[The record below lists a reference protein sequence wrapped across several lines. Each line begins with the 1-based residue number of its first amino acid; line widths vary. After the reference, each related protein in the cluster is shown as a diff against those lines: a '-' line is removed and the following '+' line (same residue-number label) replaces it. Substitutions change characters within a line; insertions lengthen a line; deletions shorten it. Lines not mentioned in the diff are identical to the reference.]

1 MQVGLCLSPFS
12 LPPGTWGRRM
22 NLPAPFPG
30 PQIPGPPHGICQV
43 VFVRWGFWQIQW
55 LVKITRFV
63 LDKEVLPKCR
73 ALCCVGW
80 RQVLCIGAAAT
91 SLAVTLW
98 QFCHVRKSFL
108 HKALCAQEQRC
119 QESKLLWLGSSVP
132 RSLGESY
139 CG

>member
-1 MQVGLCLSPFS
+1 MSVTFLSASWDLGEAYELASS
-12 LPPGTWGRRM
+12 LPRTSDSWS
-22 NLPAPFPG
+22 
-30 PQIPGPPHGICQV
+30 PHSICQV